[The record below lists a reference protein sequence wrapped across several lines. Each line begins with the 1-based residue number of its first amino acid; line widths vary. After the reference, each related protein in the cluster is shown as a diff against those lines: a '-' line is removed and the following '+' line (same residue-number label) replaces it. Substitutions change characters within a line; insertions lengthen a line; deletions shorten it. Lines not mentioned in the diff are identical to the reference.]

1 MSWLANKK
9 NSFLLSGDG
18 EWHTNGPVAVSKYT
32 QTRQRLLRAKVVKS
46 GHSRHYKG
54 ALAMYRKKDDTS
66 IRVLGI

>member
-1 MSWLANKK
+1 MVV
-9 NSFLLSGDG
+9 G
-18 EWHTNGPVAVSKYT
+18 KYT